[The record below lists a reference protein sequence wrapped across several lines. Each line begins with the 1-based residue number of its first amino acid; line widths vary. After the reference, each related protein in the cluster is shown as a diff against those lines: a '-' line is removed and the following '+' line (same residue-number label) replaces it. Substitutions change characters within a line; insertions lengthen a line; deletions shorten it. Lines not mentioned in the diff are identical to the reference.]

1 MVLKFAA
8 ALALACGFWTSAAW
22 ADETSDDIK
31 CLAVSLKLSAS
42 DDPDNQSAGML
53 STMYW
58 LGRLDGIVPRP
69 DLEKQMQAGA
79 FDMRPVDEKAEAVRC
94 TAALQSRGET
104 LTKLGQELDQRQ
116 NSN

>member
-8 ALALACGFWTSAAW
+8 ALAIVCSLWVTRAQ

-42 DDPDNQSAGML
+42 NDPDDQSAGML

-58 LGRLDGIVPRP
+58 LGRLDGIVPKP
-69 DLEKQMQAGA
+69 DLEKQMQDGA

-94 TAALQSRGET
+94 TSALQSRGET
-104 LTKLGQELDQRQ
+104 LTTLGQELDQRQ

>member
-1 MVLKFAA
+1 MA
-8 ALALACGFWTSAAW
+8 ALALLGGLSASPAL

-42 DDPDNQSAGML
+42 LAADDQAAAML
-53 STMYW
+53 STLYW
-58 LGRLDGIVPRP
+58 LGRLDSIVPKP

-79 FDMRPVDEKAEAVRC
+79 FDMRPADEKTEAARC
-94 TAALQSRGET
+94 AAALQAAGPA
-104 LTKLGQELDQRQ
+104 LTRLGQELDQRQ